1 MLLKGKTAVVTGA
14 NRGIGH
20 AIVKDFVRNGADVFA
35 CSRSESED
43 FLLWCEKIGI
53 ENGVKVIPVF
63 FDMSDSAAMQEA
75 FKKIKASAKKVDI
88 LVNVA
93 GIVFNANFQMTSLKK
108 MQDLFHV
115 NLFSQIQFTQYIL
128 KLMTRQR
135 SGCIVNIASSG
146 GMDGNAGRTAYNA
159 SKAGVISFSQ
169 TLARELGS
177 IGIRVNAVAPG
188 LIDTDMAR
196 ENTPA
201 DVMEEEIGSSCL
213 KRIGKPE
220 EVAHVATFLSSD
232 QASFV
237 TGQVWRVDGGV

>member
-1 MLLKGKTAVVTGA
+1 MLLRGKTAVVTGA

-20 AIVKDFVRNGADVFA
+20 AIVKDFVENGADVFA

-43 FLLWCEKIGI
+43 FLLWCEKTGM
-53 ENGVKVIPVF
+53 ESNTKVVPVF
-63 FDMSDSAAMQEA
+63 FDMNDAAAIQEG

-108 MQDLFHV
+108 MQDLFQV

-128 KLMTRQR
+128 KLMTRQE
-135 SGCIVNIASSG
+135 SGSIVNIASSG
-146 GMDGNAGRTAYNA
+146 GIDANAGRTAYNA
-159 SKAGVISFSQ
+159 SKAGVISASQ
-169 TLARELGS
+169 TLAKELGS
-177 IGIRVNAVAPG
+177 VGIRVNVVAPG

-196 ENTPA
+196 QNTPA
-201 DVMEEEIGSSCL
+201 DVMEREIQSSCL
-213 KRIGKPE
+213 KRLGKAE
-220 EVAHVATFLSSD
+220 EVAHVVTFLSSD
-232 QASFV
+232 YASLV